1 MAWKVCQW
9 LHLYYFSC
17 AYSMERYTQ
26 HVLKW
31 NDYSMCGS
39 NAVIPCF
46 VLPAI
51 RFYNKE
57 NEFSALATRTIPK
70 TINLTK
76 NIISSGIPLVPESYK
91 RDILCMQKIH
101 AINWS
106 PHISWHSFT
115 RTLDQY
121 RFRLMRL
128 STILALAFK
137 LRVTPRAG
145 KINFPFAFWH
155 AQRCFTFWTQK

>member
-1 MAWKVCQW
+1 MAWKGCQC
-9 LHLYYFSC
+9 LHICYASGAYF
-17 AYSMERYTQ
+17 MERYTQ
-26 HVLKW
+26 YILKW

-101 AINWS
+101 AIN
-106 PHISWHSFT
+106 
-115 RTLDQY
+115 
-121 RFRLMRL
+121 
-128 STILALAFK
+128 
-137 LRVTPRAG
+137 
-145 KINFPFAFWH
+145 
-155 AQRCFTFWTQK
+155 

>member
-51 RFYNKE
+51 RFHNKG
-57 NEFSALATRTIPK
+57 NEFSALAARTIPK
-70 TINLTK
+70 TK
-76 NIISSGIPLVPESYK
+76 N
-91 RDILCMQKIH
+91 
-101 AINWS
+101 
-106 PHISWHSFT
+106 
-115 RTLDQY
+115 
-121 RFRLMRL
+121 
-128 STILALAFK
+128 
-137 LRVTPRAG
+137 
-145 KINFPFAFWH
+145 
-155 AQRCFTFWTQK
+155 